1 MISRPIAIATL
12 CAACA
17 AGAASQSNTL
27 AGQWSYD
34 PAQSKNVGMMATMK
48 IHTIIV
54 QSPSELTVDDY
65 SEFNGQK
72 DKQHTVYDLSGKAA
86 RNTPIMG
93 GTAATRSRWEDARLI
108 TEWESPGSIAG
119 TKVKRTEMRYVS
131 PDGGTMYVESSR
143 PGQDP
148 MVMVFTRDR

>member
-1 MISRPIAIATL
+1 
-12 CAACA
+12 
-17 AGAASQSNTL
+17 
-27 AGQWSYD
+27 
-34 PAQSKNVGMMATMK
+34 MMATMK

-54 QSPSELTVDDY
+54 QSPSELTIDDY

-108 TEWESPGSIAG
+108 TEWES
-119 TKVKRTEMRYVS
+119 
-131 PDGGTMYVESSR
+131 
-143 PGQDP
+143 
-148 MVMVFTRDR
+148 

>member
-1 MISRPIAIATL
+1 MISRLIAIAAL

-17 AGAASQSNTL
+17 AGATSQSNTL
-27 AGQWSYD
+27 AGQWNYD

-48 IHTIIV
+48 IHTIII

-72 DKQHTVYDLSGKAA
+72 DKQHTVYDLSGTAVS
-86 RNTPIMG
+86 NTPIMG
-93 GTAATRSRWEDARLI
+93 GTATTRSRWEDARLI
-108 TEWESPGSIAG
+108 TEWESPGAIDG
-119 TKVKRTEMRYVS
+119 TTVRRTETRYVS
-131 PDGGTMYVESSR
+131 PDGATMYVESAR